1 MLAVQIAGLDEL
13 QPKSNVRMQAQCL
26 MLSNDGDM
34 VVSSTVRSCDVQ
46 Q

>member
-26 MLSNDGDM
+26 MLSK
-34 VVSSTVRSCDVQ
+34 
-46 Q
+46 